1 MTQPSFDRHRLVDFE
16 VIQQI
21 LNDEDDLEH
30 SVIQEREENMNVK
43 DEMINTAN
51 FAKQA
56 AREDQEGT
64 APTLSRVASTAEF
77 KTLDGSRLAD

>member
-1 MTQPSFDRHRLVDFE
+1 
-16 VIQQI
+16 
-21 LNDEDDLEH
+21 
-30 SVIQEREENMNVK
+30 MNVK

-56 AREDQEGT
+56 TREDQEGT

-77 KTLDGSRLAD
+77 KTLDGSRQADQGRPIEGDQTIQITIGGD